1 MNGPQAGDAAPDFEA
16 PAGGGSP
23 RLPSLGGK
31 TVVPCFYPKD
41 DTPGC
46 AREARGFR
54 DNMAALSATGGVSG
68 DGVTRHDA
76 FKAKHG
82 PGFPLV
88 SDDDGATCEAYGAWG
103 EKKNHGG
110 TYMGVERATFPIG
123 ADGKVVRIWRK
134 VKVAGHAEAVTEAAR
149 ALA

>member
-16 PAGGGSP
+16 PAGGGGSP

-54 DNMAALSATGGVSG
+54 DNMVALSAAG
-68 DGVTRHDA
+68 
-76 FKAKHG
+76 
-82 PGFPLV
+82 
-88 SDDDGATCEAYGAWG
+88 
-103 EKKNHGG
+103 
-110 TYMGVERATFPIG
+110 
-123 ADGKVVRIWRK
+123 GKVVRVWRK